1 MKQFRKFKETS
12 GFSFKIYLLLTFPID
27 MTLSSNTR
35 KVGLFLRVFTYSRV
49 GRFKVWFVQLREYG
63 RRRRVLVG
71 LNDSSFSTYSK
82 FSEKLNISNVRVHI
96 RGLEILLFRKMLRT
110 RIKWMILI
118 NWKWFQTMLIHFSSV
133 SHFYTPWKRQKTK
146 GFLTFSGGIE
156 MWHWTKMG

>member
-63 RRRRVLVG
+63 RRRRGLVG
-71 LNDSSFSTYSK
+71 LSDSSFTTYAK
-82 FSEKLNISNVRVHI
+82 FSEKL
-96 RGLEILLFRKMLRT
+96 F
-110 RIKWMILI
+110 
-118 NWKWFQTMLIHFSSV
+118 
-133 SHFYTPWKRQKTK
+133 
-146 GFLTFSGGIE
+146 
-156 MWHWTKMG
+156 

>member
-49 GRFKVWFVQLREYG
+49 GRFKVWFVQLRQYR

-71 LNDSSFSTYSK
+71 LSDSSFSTYAK

-96 RGLEILLFRKMLRT
+96 RGLEILLFGKLLRT
-110 RIKWMILI
+110 RIK
-118 NWKWFQTMLIHFSSV
+118 
-133 SHFYTPWKRQKTK
+133 
-146 GFLTFSGGIE
+146 
-156 MWHWTKMG
+156 

>member
-12 GFSFKIYLLLTFPID
+12 GFSFKIYLLLTFLID
-27 MTLSSNTR
+27 MTLSSNTS

-63 RRRRVLVG
+63 RRRRVLFG
-71 LNDSSFSTYSK
+71 LNNSSFSTYAK

-96 RGLEILLFRKMLRT
+96 RGLEILLFRKMLLA

-118 NWKWFQTMLIHFSSV
+118 NWKWFQTMLIDFSSV
-133 SHFYTPWKRQKTK
+133 SHFCTPWKCQKTK
-146 GFLTFSGGIE
+146 DFLTFSGGYRNV
-156 MWHWTKMG
+156 TLD